1 MSDSTAS
8 PRDDMLQMVNGYE
21 LSRAIHV
28 AAVLGVADFLM
39 DGPRTV
45 DDLAAATGAHAP
57 TLHRLLRAL
66 ASVGIFVEDTT
77 GWFGLTD
84 RAEYLRSDVS
94 GSLRYWAMASGGRS
108 FWASWGDL
116 LESVRTGEAAFP
128 RQHGMTNWEYRA
140 RLPDE
145 GAAFDA
151 AMTANSR
158 AVADIIAAHY
168 DFSKFGVVADIGG
181 GEGVL
186 LSAILAANPSL
197 HGILFD
203 QPRVLADGRD
213 RLQVGAIAERCQ
225 VLAGDFFKSVPPGA
239 DAYLLKSVI
248 TDWDDVQAATILTKC
263 RTAMRATGTLLL
275 VEVVVRPPNEP
286 DPAKFADL
294 RMLVMNGG
302 QARTAAE
309 YQQLLTTVRFQLTRV
324 MPTPSQF
331 SILEAIPV

>member
-1 MSDSTAS
+1 MSDSTPS
-8 PRDDMLQMVNGYE
+8 LRDDMLQMVNGYE

-168 DFSKFGVVADIGG
+168 DFSKFGVVPTSVAARECCCRRSSPPIRRCAGSYSTSR
-181 GEGVL
+181 VSL
-186 LSAILAANPSL
+186 RTVATVCKWARLPSAVRCSPVTFSSLCRRARMHTFLKALSPTGMTFRPRRSSRSAALP
-197 HGILFD
+197 
-203 QPRVLADGRD
+203 
-213 RLQVGAIAERCQ
+213 
-225 VLAGDFFKSVPPGA
+225 
-239 DAYLLKSVI
+239 
-248 TDWDDVQAATILTKC
+248 
-263 RTAMRATGTLLL
+263 
-275 VEVVVRPPNEP
+275 
-286 DPAKFADL
+286 
-294 RMLVMNGG
+294 
-302 QARTAAE
+302 
-309 YQQLLTTVRFQLTRV
+309 
-324 MPTPSQF
+324 
-331 SILEAIPV
+331 